1 MSNTFKSIVHAL
13 CALGIALNTALF
25 GINLF
30 NDAHYLAIFNLLW
43 ATGCW
48 VGYFKYKGIKNGNE

>member
-1 MSNTFKSIVHAL
+1 MSNRYKSIRYAL

-30 NDAHYLAIFNLLW
+30 NDSHYLAIFNLLC
-43 ATGCW
+43 ASGCW
-48 VGYFKYKGIKNGNE
+48 VGYFRYGGIKHGNE